1 MNASTTVLI
10 LVSSANLIATVI
22 LAKAAIDAKRQ
33 AEQIVNEAKNTVSRA
48 VFKLQ
53 SALDELD
60 LWEKA

>member
-53 SALDELD
+53 SALDELN
-60 LWEKA
+60 L